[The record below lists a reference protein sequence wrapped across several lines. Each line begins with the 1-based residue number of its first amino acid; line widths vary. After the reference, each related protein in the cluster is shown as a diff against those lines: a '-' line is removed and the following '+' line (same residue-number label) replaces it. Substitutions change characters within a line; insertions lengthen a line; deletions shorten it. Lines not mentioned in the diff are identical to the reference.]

1 MDVTAAPCL
10 SRGVSMDS
18 SGSKKPGLP
27 SRGPL
32 PKSDVLLLISSL
44 VALVLSSWTPFV
56 LAMSWPREWAG
67 PVFAMAVL
75 VAPCVLGLS
84 AWELFR
90 YPISWRGLV
99 AVFLSAFATALWG
112 YTVVEI
118 IHHAAGS

>member
-1 MDVTAAPCL
+1 
-10 SRGVSMDS
+10 MDS
-18 SGSKKPGLP
+18 SGSKKRGLP

-32 PKSDVLLLISSL
+32 PKSNVLLLISSV
-44 VALVLSSWTPFV
+44 VALLLCSWAPFV

-67 PVFAMAVL
+67 PVFAMGVL

-90 YPISWRGLV
+90 YRISWQGLA
-99 AVFLSAFATALWG
+99 AVLFSALATVLWG

-118 IHHAAGS
+118 IHRAGES

>member
-1 MDVTAAPCL
+1 
-10 SRGVSMDS
+10 MDS

-67 PVFAMAVL
+67 PVFAMGVL
-75 VAPCVLGLS
+75 VAPCALGLS

-90 YPISWRGLV
+90 YRISWRGLV
-99 AVFLSAFATALWG
+99 AAFLSAFVTALWG

-118 IHHAAGS
+118 IHHAGGS